1 MAPNPTYANKEV
13 ESLDFYPH
21 KNGNTEKDNRSAINT
36 LSIRR
41 PVLCVILVIILTKKN
56 LQSFKTRKSQVKSQ
70 EFYFHWPEM
79 RFPCSVSGNQVGS
92 LSFYLA
98 VTWFPNISLL
108 MGCQKR
114 PSGDSGLS
122 TSSSSNETTQTMVS
136 LETTWRASPV
146 VSSFRC

>member
-1 MAPNPTYANKEV
+1 
-13 ESLDFYPH
+13 
-21 KNGNTEKDNRSAINT
+21 
-36 LSIRR
+36 
-41 PVLCVILVIILTKKN
+41 
-56 LQSFKTRKSQVKSQ
+56 
-70 EFYFHWPEM
+70 M

-98 VTWFPNISLL
+98 VTWFPNVSPL

-146 VSSFRC
+146 VSPFRC